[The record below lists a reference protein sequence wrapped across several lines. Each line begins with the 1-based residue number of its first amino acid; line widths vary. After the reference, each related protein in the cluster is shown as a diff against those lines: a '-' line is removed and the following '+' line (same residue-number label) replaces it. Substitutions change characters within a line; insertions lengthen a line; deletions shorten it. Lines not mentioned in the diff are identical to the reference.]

1 MKGALSIMNNQKD
14 QQMKQAVYFI
24 DDEPTDMRST
34 EVSSN
39 SMQTVI
45 PNSIPRT
52 TVQKQSDS
60 QHSNCTTTVP
70 ANKYVRKS
78 ALSNQRQQ
86 PVAPPYNQPVQPT
99 SVYQQPAVSAPFNT
113 QHPISQDNPIETTIQ
128 KLQAKWVSDSQKA
141 YREKQ
146 FKFDNSTLAPD
157 SQGCLLI
164 LHSNGIN
171 TVGKPFS
178 PCRNLQAQKIIEH
191 DTKKGF
197 IKYTFDTPTGEHRSV
212 IVDADCSALQRY
224 NLLQD
229 NGFIVDANLPAT
241 ICAELI
247 ARYTASGLASIP
259 PQIKYSPGWYFS
271 EKHWGFQESEWVDL
285 NAVLLSFTVPPT
297 PDMILYQLVSLY
309 AILQERL
316 PSKMWIRRPIC
327 ILTHEYLYTDLCI
340 DSTPYVFKKALE
352 SLRDRPIVWIR
363 SENINFN
370 ESSSAY
376 SRDKNYQALMNSMQ
390 SNQKH
395 PLYMVVSSNLTPR
408 QRTFCLPIQDFIDP
422 YEATNSIDSIGGLIN
437 SIMNNANAFNL
448 TVERSFTKVFDDLGE
463 DCSVQ
468 REIAALSMIADVV
481 KWHYSMQVPP
491 QTLSVR
497 CDEYLETY
505 TRYWDKLDTGS
516 ILAPFRN
523 ALYAARRSNMICFRS
538 LEDVDISFD
547 CQKEILYD
555 DTYYYTSTALLK
567 KIIKAHLSSYMPSDV
582 LNRLKT
588 TGVLSGSV
596 PKTLTLA
603 PNEPKDF
610 RFRTLLR
617 SNLHQPGSRD
627 LVEV

>member
-1 MKGALSIMNNQKD
+1 MNNQKD

-99 SVYQQPAVSAPFNT
+99 NVYQQPAVSAPFNT

-437 SIMNNANAFNL
+437 SIMNNANAFNS

-505 TRYWDKLDTGS
+505 TRYWDKLNDGN

-523 ALYAARRSNMICFRS
+523 ALYASRRSNMICFRS

-588 TGVLSGSV
+588 AGVLSGSV

-617 SNLHQPGSRD
+617 SNLHQPGSRN
-627 LVEV
+627 LAEI

>member
-1 MKGALSIMNNQKD
+1 MNNQKD

-99 SVYQQPAVSAPFNT
+99 NVYQQPAVSAPFNT

-309 AILQERL
+309 AILQGRL

-376 SRDKNYQALMNSMQ
+376 SRDKNYQALMNSTQ

-437 SIMNNANAFNL
+437 SIMNNANAFNS

-505 TRYWDKLDTGS
+505 TRYWERINDGN
-516 ILAPFRN
+516 ILTPFRN
-523 ALYAARRSNMICFRS
+523 ALYAARRSDMICFRP
-538 LEDVDISFD
+538 LEDVDSSFE

-567 KIIKAHLSSYMPSDV
+567 KIIKVQLRSYMPSDV

-588 TGVLSGSV
+588 AGVLSGSV
-596 PKTLTLA
+596 PKTLTFA
-603 PNEPKDF
+603 PNESKDF

-617 SNLHQPGSRD
+617 SSLHQPGSRD
-627 LVEV
+627 LVEI

>member
-1 MKGALSIMNNQKD
+1 MNSLNNSGMISAIQKPD
-14 QQMKQAVYFI
+14 GSPYDDSATPTPPQKRIVRSKSQTITPQQFPPNY
-24 DDEPTDMRST
+24 
-34 EVSSN
+34 
-39 SMQTVI
+39 I
-45 PNSIPRT
+45 P
-52 TVQKQSDS
+52 
-60 QHSNCTTTVP
+60 
-70 ANKYVRKS
+70 S
-78 ALSNQRQQ
+78 ASL
-86 PVAPPYNQPVQPT
+86 NQPQPSFSPYSQQ
-99 SVYQQPAVSAPFNT
+99 SVMQAQPSAAFQN
-113 QHPISQDNPIETTIQ
+113 NPVEAKIQ
-128 KLQAKWVSDSQKA
+128 KLQEEWESDVQKA
-141 YREKQ
+141 FRKQ
-146 FKFDNSTLAPD
+146 RLRFDNCALVED
-157 SQGCLLI
+157 FQGCLTYQC
-164 LHSNGIN
+164 SNGEN
-171 TVGKPFS
+171 TIVKPFS
-178 PCRNLQAQKIIEH
+178 PCRNLRAQKIIEH

>member
-1 MKGALSIMNNQKD
+1 MNNQKD

-99 SVYQQPAVSAPFNT
+99 NVYQQPAVSAPFNT

-376 SRDKNYQALMNSMQ
+376 SRDKNYQALMNSTQ

-437 SIMNNANAFNL
+437 SIMNNANAFNS

-505 TRYWDKLDTGS
+505 TRYWERINDGN
-516 ILAPFRN
+516 ILTPFRN
-523 ALYAARRSNMICFRS
+523 ALYAARRSDMICFS
-538 LEDVDISFD
+538 PLEDVDSSFE

-567 KIIKAHLSSYMPSDV
+567 KIIKVQLRSYMPSDV

-588 TGVLSGSV
+588 AGVLSGSV
-596 PKTLTLA
+596 PKTLTFA
-603 PNEPKDF
+603 PNESKDF

-617 SNLHQPGSRD
+617 SSLHQPGSRD
-627 LVEV
+627 LVEI

>member
-1 MKGALSIMNNQKD
+1 MNNQKD

-86 PVAPPYNQPVQPT
+86 PVTPPYNQPVQPT
-99 SVYQQPAVSAPFNT
+99 NVYQQPAVSAPFNT

-376 SRDKNYQALMNSMQ
+376 SRDKNYQALMNSTQ

-437 SIMNNANAFNL
+437 SIMNNANAFNS

-505 TRYWDKLDTGS
+505 TRYWERINDGN
-516 ILAPFRN
+516 ILTPFRN
-523 ALYAARRSNMICFRS
+523 ALYAARRSDMICFRP
-538 LEDVDISFD
+538 LEDVDSSFE

-567 KIIKAHLSSYMPSDV
+567 KIIKVQLRSYMPSDV

-588 TGVLSGSV
+588 AGVLSGSV
-596 PKTLTLA
+596 PKTLTFA
-603 PNEPKDF
+603 PNESKDF

-617 SNLHQPGSRD
+617 SSLHQPGSRD
-627 LVEV
+627 LVEI

>member
-1 MKGALSIMNNQKD
+1 MNASNTSGMINALQNLDGTPYNPP
-14 QQMKQAVYFI
+14 
-24 DDEPTDMRST
+24 E
-34 EVSSN
+34 EVSSTFPKRN
-39 SMQTVI
+39 WTQTVTTTQDVTQYSTYYSAA
-45 PNSIPRT
+45 PSNSPVPPST
-52 TVQKQSDS
+52 PSHQSQQPSSSQCDLLEAKAQELQAAWESDVQK
-60 QHSNCTTTVP
+60 
-70 ANKYVRKS
+70 AFRK
-78 ALSNQRQQ
+78 QR
-86 PVAPPYNQPVQPT
+86 
-99 SVYQQPAVSAPFNT
+99 
-113 QHPISQDNPIETTIQ
+113 
-128 KLQAKWVSDSQKA
+128 L
-141 YREKQ
+141 R
-146 FKFDNSTLAPD
+146 FDNCALVED
-157 SQGCLLI
+157 FQGCLTYQC
-164 LHSNGIN
+164 SNGEN
-171 TVGKPFS
+171 TIVKPFS
-178 PCRNLQAQKIIEH
+178 PCRNLRAQKIVDHSTQKEY
-191 DTKKGF
+191 
-197 IKYTFDTPTGEHRSV
+197 IKYTFDTPTGEHKSV
-212 IVDADCSALQRY
+212 IVDATCSALHRY
-224 NLLQD
+224 NLLRD
-229 NGFIVDANLPAT
+229 NGFIVFAHLLPT
-241 ICAELI
+241 VCGELI
-247 ARYTASGLASIP
+247 ARYTAATRDSIP

-285 NAVLLSFTVPPT
+285 NTVLLSFTISPT
-297 PDMILYQLVSLY
+297 PDVIMYQLVSLY

-327 ILTHEYLYTDLCI
+327 ILTHEYLYTDSCI
-340 DSTPYVFKKALE
+340 DSTPYLFKKALE

-395 PLYMVVSSNLTPR
+395 PLYMIVSSNLTPR

-437 SIMNNANAFNL
+437 SIMNNANAFNS

-497 CDEYLETY
+497 CDEYLKTY
-505 TRYWDKLDTGS
+505 TRYWERINDGN
-516 ILAPFRN
+516 ILTPFRN

-582 LNRLKT
+582 LSRLKT
-588 TGVLSGSV
+588 VGVLSGSV
-596 PKTLTLA
+596 SKTLTLA
-603 PNEPKDF
+603 PNESKDF

-617 SNLHQPGSRD
+617 STLHQPGSRD

>member
-1 MKGALSIMNNQKD
+1 MNASNTSGMINALQNLDGTPYNPP
-14 QQMKQAVYFI
+14 
-24 DDEPTDMRST
+24 E
-34 EVSSN
+34 EVSSTFPKRN
-39 SMQTVI
+39 WTQTVTTTQDVTQCSTYYSAA
-45 PNSIPRT
+45 PSNSPVPPST
-52 TVQKQSDS
+52 PSHQSQQPSSSQCDLLEAKAQELQAAWESDVQK
-60 QHSNCTTTVP
+60 
-70 ANKYVRKS
+70 AFRK
-78 ALSNQRQQ
+78 QR
-86 PVAPPYNQPVQPT
+86 
-99 SVYQQPAVSAPFNT
+99 
-113 QHPISQDNPIETTIQ
+113 
-128 KLQAKWVSDSQKA
+128 L
-141 YREKQ
+141 R
-146 FKFDNSTLAPD
+146 FDNCALVED
-157 SQGCLLI
+157 FQGCLTYQC
-164 LHSNGIN
+164 SNGEN
-171 TVGKPFS
+171 TIVKPFS
-178 PCRNLQAQKIIEH
+178 PCRNLRAQKIVDHSTQKEY
-191 DTKKGF
+191 
-197 IKYTFDTPTGEHRSV
+197 IKYTFDTPTGEHKSV
-212 IVDADCSALQRY
+212 IVDATCSALHRY
-224 NLLQD
+224 NLLRD
-229 NGFIVDANLPAT
+229 NGFIVFAHLLPT
-241 ICAELI
+241 VCGELI
-247 ARYTASGLASIP
+247 ARYTAATCDSIP

-285 NAVLLSFTVPPT
+285 NTVLLSFTISPT
-297 PDMILYQLVSLY
+297 PDVIMYQLVSLY

-327 ILTHEYLYTDLCI
+327 ILTHEYLYTDSCI
-340 DSTPYVFKKALE
+340 DSTPYLFKKALE

-395 PLYMVVSSNLTPR
+395 PLYMIVSSNLTPR

-437 SIMNNANAFNL
+437 SIMNNANAFNS

-505 TRYWDKLDTGS
+505 TRYWERINDGN
-516 ILAPFRN
+516 ILTPFRN

-582 LNRLKT
+582 LSRLKT
-588 TGVLSGSV
+588 VGVLSGSV
-596 PKTLTLA
+596 SKTLTLA
-603 PNEPKDF
+603 PNESKDF

-617 SNLHQPGSRD
+617 STLHQPGSRD

>member
-1 MKGALSIMNNQKD
+1 MNASNTSGMINALQNLDGTPYNPP
-14 QQMKQAVYFI
+14 
-24 DDEPTDMRST
+24 E
-34 EVSSN
+34 EVSSTFPKRN
-39 SMQTVI
+39 WTQTVTTTQDVTQCSTYYSAA
-45 PNSIPRT
+45 PSNSPVPPST
-52 TVQKQSDS
+52 PSHQSQQPSSSQCDLLEAKAQELQAAWESDVQK
-60 QHSNCTTTVP
+60 
-70 ANKYVRKS
+70 AFRK
-78 ALSNQRQQ
+78 QR
-86 PVAPPYNQPVQPT
+86 
-99 SVYQQPAVSAPFNT
+99 
-113 QHPISQDNPIETTIQ
+113 
-128 KLQAKWVSDSQKA
+128 L
-141 YREKQ
+141 R
-146 FKFDNSTLAPD
+146 FDNCALVED
-157 SQGCLLI
+157 FQGCLTYQC
-164 LHSNGIN
+164 SNGEN
-171 TVGKPFS
+171 TIVKPFS
-178 PCRNLQAQKIIEH
+178 PCRNLRAQKIVDHSTQKEY
-191 DTKKGF
+191 
-197 IKYTFDTPTGEHRSV
+197 IKYTFDTPTGEHKSV
-212 IVDADCSALQRY
+212 IVDATCSALHRY
-224 NLLQD
+224 NLLRD
-229 NGFIVDANLPAT
+229 NGFIVFAHLLPT
-241 ICAELI
+241 VCGELI
-247 ARYTASGLASIP
+247 ARYTAATRDSIP

-285 NAVLLSFTVPPT
+285 NTVLLSFTISPT
-297 PDMILYQLVSLY
+297 PDVIMYQLVSLY

-327 ILTHEYLYTDLCI
+327 ILTHEYLYTDSCI
-340 DSTPYVFKKALE
+340 DSTPYLFKKALE

-395 PLYMVVSSNLTPR
+395 PLYMIVSSNLTPR

-437 SIMNNANAFNL
+437 SIMNNANAFNS
-448 TVERSFTKVFDDLGE
+448 TVERSFAKVFDDLGE

-505 TRYWDKLDTGS
+505 TRYWERINDGN
-516 ILAPFRN
+516 ILTPFRN

-567 KIIKAHLSSYMPSDV
+567 RIIKAHLSSYMRPMC
-582 LNRLKT
+582 
-588 TGVLSGSV
+588 SV
-596 PKTLTLA
+596 
-603 PNEPKDF
+603 
-610 RFRTLLR
+610 
-617 SNLHQPGSRD
+617 
-627 LVEV
+627 V

>member
-1 MKGALSIMNNQKD
+1 MNNQKD

-99 SVYQQPAVSAPFNT
+99 NVYQQPAVSAPFNT

-437 SIMNNANAFNL
+437 SIMNNANAFNS

-505 TRYWDKLDTGS
+505 TRYWERINDGN
-516 ILAPFRN
+516 ILTPFRN
-523 ALYAARRSNMICFRS
+523 ALYAARRSNMIYFRP
-538 LEDVDISFD
+538 LEDVDSSFD
-547 CQKEILYD
+547 CQREILYD

-567 KIIKAHLSSYMPSDV
+567 KIIKVHLSSYMPSDV

>member
-1 MKGALSIMNNQKD
+1 MNNQKD

-99 SVYQQPAVSAPFNT
+99 NVYQQPAVSAPFNT

-146 FKFDNSTLAPD
+146 FKFDNSILAPD

>member
-1 MKGALSIMNNQKD
+1 MNNQKD

-99 SVYQQPAVSAPFNT
+99 NVYQQPAVSAPFNT

-197 IKYTFDTPTGEHRSV
+197 IKYTFDTPTGEHKSV

>member
-1 MKGALSIMNNQKD
+1 MAITKISASLVSSIQAC
-14 QQMKQAVYFI
+14 KQA
-24 DDEPTDMRST
+24 
-34 EVSSN
+34 
-39 SMQTVI
+39 
-45 PNSIPRT
+45 
-52 TVQKQSDS
+52 
-60 QHSNCTTTVP
+60 H
-70 ANKYVRKS
+70 VRKS

-99 SVYQQPAVSAPFNT
+99 NVYQQPAVSAPFNT

-437 SIMNNANAFNL
+437 SIMNNANAFNS

-505 TRYWDKLDTGS
+505 TRYWERINDGN
-516 ILAPFRN
+516 ILTPFRN
-523 ALYAARRSNMICFRS
+523 ALYAARRCDMICFRP
-538 LEDVDISFD
+538 LEDVDSSFE

-567 KIIKAHLSSYMPSDV
+567 KIIKVQLRSYMPSDV

-588 TGVLSGSV
+588 AGVLSGSV
-596 PKTLTLA
+596 PKTLTFA
-603 PNEPKDF
+603 PNESKDF

-617 SNLHQPGSRD
+617 SSLHQPGSRD

>member
-1 MKGALSIMNNQKD
+1 MNASNTSGMINALQNLDGTPYNPP
-14 QQMKQAVYFI
+14 
-24 DDEPTDMRST
+24 E
-34 EVSSN
+34 EVSSTFPKRN
-39 SMQTVI
+39 WTQTVATTQDVTQCSTYYSAA
-45 PNSIPRT
+45 PSNSPVPPST
-52 TVQKQSDS
+52 PSHQS
-60 QHSNCTTTVP
+60 
-70 ANKYVRKS
+70 
-78 ALSNQRQQ
+78 QQ
-86 PVAPPYNQPVQPT
+86 P
-99 SVYQQPAVSAPFNT
+99 SS
-113 QHPISQDNPIETTIQ
+113 SQYDPLEANAQEL
-128 KLQAKWVSDSQKA
+128 KAAWESDAQKA
-141 YREKQ
+141 YRQKALSFENYGLTTDPQ
-146 FKFDNSTLAPD
+146 GYLVLLYSNS
-157 SQGCLLI
+157 
-164 LHSNGIN
+164 IN
-171 TVGKPFS
+171 TIEKPFS
-178 PCRNLQAQKIIEH
+178 ACRNLRAQKIVEH
-191 DTKKGF
+191 STQKEY
-197 IKYTFDTPTGEHRSV
+197 IKYTFDTPTREHKEV
-212 IVDADCSALQRY
+212 IVDAACNAVHRY
-224 NLLQD
+224 TLLQD
-229 NGFIVDANLPAT
+229 HGFVTTANFSLA

-247 ARYTASGLASIP
+247 ARYTAPMLNSVSPL
-259 PQIKYSPGWYFS
+259 IKYSPGWYS
-271 EKHWGFQESEWVDL
+271 SKNSWGFQESNWVDL
-285 NAVLLSFTVPPT
+285 NTVLLSFTISPT
-297 PDMILYQLVSLY
+297 PDVIMYQLVSLY

-327 ILTHEYLYTDLCI
+327 ILTHEYLYTDSCI
-340 DSTPYVFKKALE
+340 DSTPYLFKKALE

-395 PLYMVVSSNLTPR
+395 PLYMIVSSNLTPR

-437 SIMNNANAFNL
+437 SIMNNANAFNS

-505 TRYWDKLDTGS
+505 TRYWERINDGN
-516 ILAPFRN
+516 ILTPFRN

-567 KIIKAHLSSYMPSDV
+567 RIIKAHLSSYMRPMC
-582 LNRLKT
+582 
-588 TGVLSGSV
+588 SV
-596 PKTLTLA
+596 
-603 PNEPKDF
+603 
-610 RFRTLLR
+610 
-617 SNLHQPGSRD
+617 
-627 LVEV
+627 V

>member
-1 MKGALSIMNNQKD
+1 MNNQKD
-14 QQMKQAVYFI
+14 QQMKQAIYFI

-99 SVYQQPAVSAPFNT
+99 NVYQQPAVSAPFNT

-376 SRDKNYQALMNSMQ
+376 SRDKNYQALMNSTQ

-437 SIMNNANAFNL
+437 SIMNNANAFNS

-505 TRYWDKLDTGS
+505 TRYWERINDGN
-516 ILAPFRN
+516 ILTPFRN
-523 ALYAARRSNMICFRS
+523 ALYAARRSDMICFRP
-538 LEDVDISFD
+538 LEDVDSSFE

-567 KIIKAHLSSYMPSDV
+567 KIIKVQLRSYMPSDV

-588 TGVLSGSV
+588 AGVLSGSV
-596 PKTLTLA
+596 PKTLTFA
-603 PNEPKDF
+603 PNESKDF

-617 SNLHQPGSRD
+617 SSLHQPGSRD
-627 LVEV
+627 LVEI

>member
-1 MKGALSIMNNQKD
+1 MNNQKD

-99 SVYQQPAVSAPFNT
+99 NVYQQPAVSAPFNT

-146 FKFDNSTLAPD
+146 FKFDNSALAPD

-352 SLRDRPIVWIR
+352 SLRDRSIVWIR

-376 SRDKNYQALMNSMQ
+376 SRDKNYQALMNSTQ

-437 SIMNNANAFNL
+437 SIMNNANAFNS

-505 TRYWDKLDTGS
+505 TRYWERINDGN
-516 ILAPFRN
+516 ILTPFRN
-523 ALYAARRSNMICFRS
+523 ALYAARRSDMICFRP
-538 LEDVDISFD
+538 LEDVDSSFD

-567 KIIKAHLSSYMPSDV
+567 KIIKVQLRSYMPSDV

-588 TGVLSGSV
+588 AGVLSGSV
-596 PKTLTLA
+596 PKTLTFA
-603 PNEPKDF
+603 PNESKDF

-617 SNLHQPGSRD
+617 SSLHQPGSRD
-627 LVEV
+627 LVEI

>member
-1 MKGALSIMNNQKD
+1 MNASNTSGMINALQNLDGTPYNPP
-14 QQMKQAVYFI
+14 
-24 DDEPTDMRST
+24 E
-34 EVSSN
+34 EVSSTFPKRN
-39 SMQTVI
+39 WTQTVTTTQDVTQCSTYYSAA
-45 PNSIPRT
+45 PSNSPVPPST
-52 TVQKQSDS
+52 PSHQSQQPSSSQCDLLEAKAQELQAAWESDVQK
-60 QHSNCTTTVP
+60 
-70 ANKYVRKS
+70 AFRK
-78 ALSNQRQQ
+78 QR
-86 PVAPPYNQPVQPT
+86 
-99 SVYQQPAVSAPFNT
+99 
-113 QHPISQDNPIETTIQ
+113 
-128 KLQAKWVSDSQKA
+128 L
-141 YREKQ
+141 R
-146 FKFDNSTLAPD
+146 FDNCALVED
-157 SQGCLLI
+157 FQGCLTYQC
-164 LHSNGIN
+164 SNGEN
-171 TVGKPFS
+171 TIVKPFS
-178 PCRNLQAQKIIEH
+178 PCRNLRAQKIVDHSTQKEY
-191 DTKKGF
+191 
-197 IKYTFDTPTGEHRSV
+197 IKYTFDTPTGEHKSV
-212 IVDADCSALQRY
+212 IVDATCSALHRY
-224 NLLQD
+224 NLLRD
-229 NGFIVDANLPAT
+229 NGFIVFAHLLPT
-241 ICAELI
+241 VCGELI
-247 ARYTASGLASIP
+247 ARYTAATRDSIP

-285 NAVLLSFTVPPT
+285 NTVLLSFTISPT
-297 PDMILYQLVSLY
+297 PDVIMYQLVSLY

-327 ILTHEYLYTDLCI
+327 ILTHEYLYTDSCI
-340 DSTPYVFKKALE
+340 DSTPYLFKKALE

-395 PLYMVVSSNLTPR
+395 PLYMIVSSNLTPR

-437 SIMNNANAFNL
+437 SIMNNANAFNS

-505 TRYWDKLDTGS
+505 TRYWERINDGN
-516 ILAPFRN
+516 ILTPFRN

-567 KIIKAHLSSYMPSDV
+567 KIIKVQLRSYMPSDV

-588 TGVLSGSV
+588 AGVLSGSV

-603 PNEPKDF
+603 PNESKDF

-617 SNLHQPGSRD
+617 STLHQPGSRD

>member
-1 MKGALSIMNNQKD
+1 MNNQKD

-24 DDEPTDMRST
+24 DDEPTDTRST

-78 ALSNQRQQ
+78 ALLNQRQQ

-99 SVYQQPAVSAPFNT
+99 NVYQQPAVSAPFNT

-241 ICAELI
+241 ICAESI

-627 LVEV
+627 LAEI

>member
-1 MKGALSIMNNQKD
+1 MNNQKD

-99 SVYQQPAVSAPFNT
+99 NVYQQPAVSAPFNT

-376 SRDKNYQALMNSMQ
+376 SRDKNYQALMNSTQ

-437 SIMNNANAFNL
+437 SIMNNANAFNS

-481 KWHYSMQVPP
+481 KWYYSMQVPP

-505 TRYWDKLDTGS
+505 TRYWERINDGN
-516 ILAPFRN
+516 ILTPFRN
-523 ALYAARRSNMICFRS
+523 ALYAARRSDMICFRP
-538 LEDVDISFD
+538 LEDVDSSFE

-567 KIIKAHLSSYMPSDV
+567 KIIKVQLRSYMPSDV

-588 TGVLSGSV
+588 AGVLSGSV
-596 PKTLTLA
+596 PKTLTFA
-603 PNEPKDF
+603 PNESKDF

-617 SNLHQPGSRD
+617 SSLHQPGSRD
-627 LVEV
+627 LVEI

>member
-1 MKGALSIMNNQKD
+1 MNNQKD

-99 SVYQQPAVSAPFNT
+99 NVYQQPAVSAPFNT

-376 SRDKNYQALMNSMQ
+376 SRDKNYQALMNSTQ

-437 SIMNNANAFNL
+437 SIMNNANAFNS

-505 TRYWDKLDTGS
+505 TRYWERINDGN
-516 ILAPFRN
+516 ILTPFRN
-523 ALYAARRSNMICFRS
+523 ALYAARRSDMICFRP
-538 LEDVDISFD
+538 LEDVDSSFE

-567 KIIKAHLSSYMPSDV
+567 KIIKVQLRSYMPSDV
-582 LNRLKT
+582 LSRLKT
-588 TGVLSGSV
+588 VGVLSGSV
-596 PKTLTLA
+596 SKTLTLA
-603 PNEPKDF
+603 PNESKDF

-617 SNLHQPGSRD
+617 STLHQPGSRD
-627 LVEV
+627 LAEI

>member
-1 MKGALSIMNNQKD
+1 MNSLNDSGMIAAIQNLDGTPYSDPVTPTPPQKRIVRSKSQTITP
-14 QQMKQAVYFI
+14 QQFPPNY
-24 DDEPTDMRST
+24 
-34 EVSSN
+34 
-39 SMQTVI
+39 I
-45 PNSIPRT
+45 P
-52 TVQKQSDS
+52 
-60 QHSNCTTTVP
+60 
-70 ANKYVRKS
+70 S
-78 ALSNQRQQ
+78 ASL
-86 PVAPPYNQPVQPT
+86 NQPQPSFSPYSQQ
-99 SVYQQPAVSAPFNT
+99 SVMQAQPSAAFQN
-113 QHPISQDNPIETTIQ
+113 NPVEAKIQ
-128 KLQAKWVSDSQKA
+128 KLQEEWESDVQKA
-141 YREKQ
+141 FRKQ
-146 FKFDNSTLAPD
+146 RLRFDNCALVED
-157 SQGCLLI
+157 FQGCLTYQC
-164 LHSNGIN
+164 SNGEN
-171 TVGKPFS
+171 TIVKPFS
-178 PCRNLQAQKIIEH
+178 PCRNLRAQKIIEH
-191 DTKKGF
+191 DTKKES
-197 IKYTFDTPTGEHRSV
+197 IKYTFDTPTGEHKSV
-212 IVDADCSALQRY
+212 IVDATCSALHRY
-224 NLLQD
+224 NLLRD
-229 NGFIVDANLPAT
+229 NGFIVIAHLLPT
-241 ICAELI
+241 VCGELI
-247 ARYTASGLASIP
+247 ARYTAATRDSIP
-259 PQIKYSPGWYFS
+259 PQIKYSSGWYFS

-285 NAVLLSFTVPPT
+285 NTVLLSFTISPT
-297 PDMILYQLVSLY
+297 PDVIMYQLVSLY

-340 DSTPYVFKKALE
+340 DSTPYLFKKALE

-395 PLYMVVSSNLTPR
+395 PLYMVVSSSLTPR
-408 QRTFCLPIQDFIDP
+408 QRTFCLPIQDFIEP

-437 SIMNNANAFNL
+437 SIMNNANAFNS

-505 TRYWDKLDTGS
+505 TRYWERINDGN
-516 ILAPFRN
+516 ILTPFRN
-523 ALYAARRSNMICFRS
+523 ALYAARRSNIICFYP
-538 LEDVDISFD
+538 LEDANSSFN

-567 KIIKAHLSSYMPSDV
+567 KIIKVQLRSYMPSDV

-588 TGVLSGSV
+588 AGVLSGSV
-596 PKTLTLA
+596 PKTLTFA
-603 PNEPKDF
+603 PNESKDF

-617 SNLHQPGSRD
+617 SSLHQPGSRD
-627 LVEV
+627 LVEI

>member
-1 MKGALSIMNNQKD
+1 MNNQKD

-99 SVYQQPAVSAPFNT
+99 NVYQQPAVSAPFNT

-437 SIMNNANAFNL
+437 SIMNNANAFNS

-505 TRYWDKLDTGS
+505 TRYWDKLNDGN

-523 ALYAARRSNMICFRS
+523 ALYAARRSNMIYFRP
-538 LEDVDISFD
+538 LEDVDSSFD
-547 CQKEILYD
+547 CQREILYD

-588 TGVLSGSV
+588 AGVLSGSV

-617 SNLHQPGSRD
+617 SNLHQPGSRN
-627 LVEV
+627 LAEI

>member
-1 MKGALSIMNNQKD
+1 MNASNTSGMINALQNLDGTPYNPP
-14 QQMKQAVYFI
+14 
-24 DDEPTDMRST
+24 E
-34 EVSSN
+34 EVSSTFPKRN
-39 SMQTVI
+39 WTQTVTTTQDVTQCSTYYSAA
-45 PNSIPRT
+45 PSNSPVPPST
-52 TVQKQSDS
+52 PSHQSQQPSSSQCDLLEAKAQELQAAWESDVQK
-60 QHSNCTTTVP
+60 
-70 ANKYVRKS
+70 AFRK
-78 ALSNQRQQ
+78 QR
-86 PVAPPYNQPVQPT
+86 
-99 SVYQQPAVSAPFNT
+99 
-113 QHPISQDNPIETTIQ
+113 
-128 KLQAKWVSDSQKA
+128 L
-141 YREKQ
+141 R
-146 FKFDNSTLAPD
+146 FDNCALVED
-157 SQGCLLI
+157 FQGCLTYQC
-164 LHSNGIN
+164 SNGEN
-171 TVGKPFS
+171 TIVKPFS
-178 PCRNLQAQKIIEH
+178 PCRNLRAQKIVDHSTQKEY
-191 DTKKGF
+191 
-197 IKYTFDTPTGEHRSV
+197 IKYTFDTPTGEHKSV
-212 IVDADCSALQRY
+212 IVDATCSALHRY
-224 NLLQD
+224 NLLRD
-229 NGFIVDANLPAT
+229 NGFIVFAHLLPT
-241 ICAELI
+241 VCGELI
-247 ARYTASGLASIP
+247 ARYTAATRDSIP

-285 NAVLLSFTVPPT
+285 NTVLLSFTISPT
-297 PDMILYQLVSLY
+297 PDVIMYQLVSLY

-327 ILTHEYLYTDLCI
+327 ILTHEYLYTDSCI
-340 DSTPYVFKKALE
+340 DSTPYLFKKALE

-437 SIMNNANAFNL
+437 SIMNNANAFNS

-505 TRYWDKLDTGS
+505 TRYWERINDGN
-516 ILAPFRN
+516 ILTPFRN

-567 KIIKAHLSSYMPSDV
+567 RIIKAHLSSYMRPMC
-582 LNRLKT
+582 
-588 TGVLSGSV
+588 SV
-596 PKTLTLA
+596 
-603 PNEPKDF
+603 
-610 RFRTLLR
+610 
-617 SNLHQPGSRD
+617 
-627 LVEV
+627 V

>member
-1 MKGALSIMNNQKD
+1 MNNQKD

-99 SVYQQPAVSAPFNT
+99 NVYQQPAVSAPFNT

-376 SRDKNYQALMNSMQ
+376 SRDKNYQALMNSTQ

-437 SIMNNANAFNL
+437 SIMNNANAFNS

-491 QTLSVR
+491 QALSVR

-505 TRYWDKLDTGS
+505 TRYWERINDGN
-516 ILAPFRN
+516 ILTPFRN
-523 ALYAARRSNMICFRS
+523 ALYAARRSDMICFRP
-538 LEDVDISFD
+538 LEDVDSSFE
-547 CQKEILYD
+547 CQKDILYD

-567 KIIKAHLSSYMPSDV
+567 KIIKVQLRSYMPSDV

-588 TGVLSGSV
+588 AGVLSGSV
-596 PKTLTLA
+596 PKTLTFA
-603 PNEPKDF
+603 PNESKDF

-617 SNLHQPGSRD
+617 SSLHQPGSRD
-627 LVEV
+627 LVEI

>member
-1 MKGALSIMNNQKD
+1 MNASNTSGMINALQNLDGTPYNPP
-14 QQMKQAVYFI
+14 
-24 DDEPTDMRST
+24 E
-34 EVSSN
+34 EVSSTFPKRN
-39 SMQTVI
+39 WTQTVTTTQDVTQCSTYYSAA
-45 PNSIPRT
+45 PSNSPVPPST
-52 TVQKQSDS
+52 PSHQSQQPSSSQCDLLEAKAQELQAAWESDVQK
-60 QHSNCTTTVP
+60 
-70 ANKYVRKS
+70 AFRK
-78 ALSNQRQQ
+78 QR
-86 PVAPPYNQPVQPT
+86 
-99 SVYQQPAVSAPFNT
+99 
-113 QHPISQDNPIETTIQ
+113 
-128 KLQAKWVSDSQKA
+128 L
-141 YREKQ
+141 R
-146 FKFDNSTLAPD
+146 FDNCALVED
-157 SQGCLLI
+157 FQGCLTYQC
-164 LHSNGIN
+164 SNGEN
-171 TVGKPFS
+171 TIVKPFS
-178 PCRNLQAQKIIEH
+178 PCRNLRAQKIVDHSTQKEY
-191 DTKKGF
+191 
-197 IKYTFDTPTGEHRSV
+197 IKYTFDTPTGEHKSV
-212 IVDADCSALQRY
+212 IVDATCSALHRY
-224 NLLQD
+224 NLLRD
-229 NGFIVDANLPAT
+229 NGFIVFAHLLPT
-241 ICAELI
+241 VCGELI
-247 ARYTASGLASIP
+247 ARYTAATRDSIP

-285 NAVLLSFTVPPT
+285 NTVLLSFTISPT
-297 PDMILYQLVSLY
+297 PDVIMYQLVSLY

-327 ILTHEYLYTDLCI
+327 ILTHEYLYTDSCI
-340 DSTPYVFKKALE
+340 DSTPHLFKKALE

-395 PLYMVVSSNLTPR
+395 PLYMIVSSNLTPR

-437 SIMNNANAFNL
+437 SIMNNANAFNS

-505 TRYWDKLDTGS
+505 TRYWERINDGN
-516 ILAPFRN
+516 ILTPFRN

-567 KIIKAHLSSYMPSDV
+567 RIIKAHLSSYMRPMC
-582 LNRLKT
+582 
-588 TGVLSGSV
+588 SV
-596 PKTLTLA
+596 
-603 PNEPKDF
+603 
-610 RFRTLLR
+610 
-617 SNLHQPGSRD
+617 
-627 LVEV
+627 V

>member
-1 MKGALSIMNNQKD
+1 MNASNTSGMINALQNLDGTPYNPP
-14 QQMKQAVYFI
+14 
-24 DDEPTDMRST
+24 E
-34 EVSSN
+34 EVSSTFPKRN
-39 SMQTVI
+39 WTQTVTTTQDVTQCSTYYSAA
-45 PNSIPRT
+45 PSNSPVPPST
-52 TVQKQSDS
+52 PSHQSQQPSSSQCDLLEAKAQELQAAWESDVQK
-60 QHSNCTTTVP
+60 
-70 ANKYVRKS
+70 AFRK
-78 ALSNQRQQ
+78 QR
-86 PVAPPYNQPVQPT
+86 
-99 SVYQQPAVSAPFNT
+99 
-113 QHPISQDNPIETTIQ
+113 
-128 KLQAKWVSDSQKA
+128 L
-141 YREKQ
+141 R
-146 FKFDNSTLAPD
+146 FDNCALVED
-157 SQGCLLI
+157 FQGCLTYQC
-164 LHSNGIN
+164 SNGEN
-171 TVGKPFS
+171 TIVKPFS
-178 PCRNLQAQKIIEH
+178 PCRNLRAQKIVDHSTQKEY
-191 DTKKGF
+191 
-197 IKYTFDTPTGEHRSV
+197 IKYTFDTPTGEHKSV
-212 IVDADCSALQRY
+212 IVDATCSALHRY
-224 NLLQD
+224 NLLRD
-229 NGFIVDANLPAT
+229 NGFIVFAHLLPT
-241 ICAELI
+241 VCGELI
-247 ARYTASGLASIP
+247 ARYTAATCDSIP

-285 NAVLLSFTVPPT
+285 NTVLLSFTISPT
-297 PDMILYQLVSLY
+297 PDVIMYQLVSLY

-327 ILTHEYLYTDLCI
+327 ILTHEYLYTDSCI
-340 DSTPYVFKKALE
+340 DSTPYLFKKALE

-395 PLYMVVSSNLTPR
+395 PLYMIVSSNLTPR

-437 SIMNNANAFNL
+437 SIMNNANAFNS

-505 TRYWDKLDTGS
+505 TRYWERINDGN
-516 ILAPFRN
+516 ILTPFRN

-582 LNRLKT
+582 LSRLKT
-588 TGVLSGSV
+588 VGVLSGSV
-596 PKTLTLA
+596 SKTLTLA
-603 PNEPKDF
+603 PNESKDF

-617 SNLHQPGSRD
+617 STLHQPGSRD
-627 LVEV
+627 LVEI

>member
-1 MKGALSIMNNQKD
+1 MNNQKD

-99 SVYQQPAVSAPFNT
+99 NVYQQPAVSAPFNT

-285 NAVLLSFTVPPT
+285 NTVLLSFTISPT
-297 PDMILYQLVSLY
+297 PDVIMYQLVSLY

-327 ILTHEYLYTDLCI
+327 ILTHEYLYTDSCI
-340 DSTPYVFKKALE
+340 DSTPYLFKKALE

-395 PLYMVVSSNLTPR
+395 PLYMIVSSNLTPR

-437 SIMNNANAFNL
+437 SIMNNANAFNS

-505 TRYWDKLDTGS
+505 TRYWERINDGN
-516 ILAPFRN
+516 ILTPFRN

-582 LNRLKT
+582 LSRLKT
-588 TGVLSGSV
+588 VGVLSGSV
-596 PKTLTLA
+596 SKTLTLA
-603 PNEPKDF
+603 PNESKDF

-617 SNLHQPGSRD
+617 STLHQPGSRD

>member
-1 MKGALSIMNNQKD
+1 MNNQKD

-39 SMQTVI
+39 SMQMVI

-86 PVAPPYNQPVQPT
+86 PVAPPYNQPVQLT
-99 SVYQQPAVSAPFNT
+99 NVYQQPAVSAPFNT

-197 IKYTFDTPTGEHRSV
+197 IKFTFDTPTGEHRSV

-376 SRDKNYQALMNSMQ
+376 SRDKNYQALMNSTQ

-437 SIMNNANAFNL
+437 SIMNNANAFNS

-505 TRYWDKLDTGS
+505 TRYWERINDGN
-516 ILAPFRN
+516 ILTPFRN
-523 ALYAARRSNMICFRS
+523 ALYAARRSDMICFRP
-538 LEDVDISFD
+538 LEDVDSSFE

-567 KIIKAHLSSYMPSDV
+567 KIIKVQLRSYMPSDV

-588 TGVLSGSV
+588 AGVLSGSV
-596 PKTLTLA
+596 PKTLTFA
-603 PNEPKDF
+603 PNESKDF

-617 SNLHQPGSRD
+617 SSLHQPGSRD
-627 LVEV
+627 LVEI

>member
-1 MKGALSIMNNQKD
+1 MNSLNNSGMISAIQKPD
-14 QQMKQAVYFI
+14 GSPYDDSATPTPPQKRIVRSKSQTITPQQFPPNY
-24 DDEPTDMRST
+24 
-34 EVSSN
+34 
-39 SMQTVI
+39 I
-45 PNSIPRT
+45 P
-52 TVQKQSDS
+52 
-60 QHSNCTTTVP
+60 
-70 ANKYVRKS
+70 S
-78 ALSNQRQQ
+78 ASL
-86 PVAPPYNQPVQPT
+86 NQPQPSFSPYSQQ
-99 SVYQQPAVSAPFNT
+99 SVMQAQPSAAFQN
-113 QHPISQDNPIETTIQ
+113 NPVEAKIQ
-128 KLQAKWVSDSQKA
+128 KLQEEWESDVQKA
-141 YREKQ
+141 FRKQ
-146 FKFDNSTLAPD
+146 RLRFDNCALVED
-157 SQGCLLI
+157 FQGCLTYQC
-164 LHSNGIN
+164 SNGEN
-171 TVGKPFS
+171 TIVKPFS
-178 PCRNLQAQKIIEH
+178 PCRNLRAQKIIEH
-191 DTKKGF
+191 DTKKES
-197 IKYTFDTPTGEHRSV
+197 IKYTFDTPTGEHKSV
-212 IVDADCSALQRY
+212 IVDATCSALHRY
-224 NLLQD
+224 NLLRD
-229 NGFIVDANLPAT
+229 NGFIVIAHLLPT
-241 ICAELI
+241 VCGELI
-247 ARYTASGLASIP
+247 ARYTAATRDSIP

-617 SNLHQPGSRD
+617 SNLHQPGSRN
-627 LVEV
+627 LAEI

>member
-1 MKGALSIMNNQKD
+1 MNNQKD

-99 SVYQQPAVSAPFNT
+99 NVYQQPAVSAPFNT

-327 ILTHEYLYTDLCI
+327 ILTHEYLYTDSCI
-340 DSTPYVFKKALE
+340 DSTPYLFKKALE

-395 PLYMVVSSNLTPR
+395 PLYMVVSPNLTPR
-408 QRTFCLPIQDFIDP
+408 QRSFCLPIQDFIDP

-437 SIMNNANAFNL
+437 SIMNNANAFNS

-505 TRYWDKLDTGS
+505 TRYWERINDGN
-516 ILAPFRN
+516 ILTPFRN

-567 KIIKAHLSSYMPSDV
+567 KIIKAHLSPYMPSDV
-582 LNRLKT
+582 LSRLKT
-588 TGVLSGSV
+588 VGVLSGSV
-596 PKTLTLA
+596 SKTLTLA
-603 PNEPKDF
+603 PNESKDF

-617 SNLHQPGSRD
+617 STLHQPGSRD

>member
-1 MKGALSIMNNQKD
+1 MNNQKD

-99 SVYQQPAVSAPFNT
+99 NVYQQPAVSAPFNT

-146 FKFDNSTLAPD
+146 FKFDNSALAPD

-376 SRDKNYQALMNSMQ
+376 SRDKNYQALMNSTQ

-408 QRTFCLPIQDFIDP
+408 QRTFCLPIQDFIDS

-437 SIMNNANAFNL
+437 SIMNNANAFNS

-505 TRYWDKLDTGS
+505 TRYWERINDGN
-516 ILAPFRN
+516 ILTPFRN
-523 ALYAARRSNMICFRS
+523 ALYAARRSDMICFRP
-538 LEDVDISFD
+538 LEDVDSSFD

-567 KIIKAHLSSYMPSDV
+567 KIIKVQLRSYMPSDV

-588 TGVLSGSV
+588 AGVLSGSV
-596 PKTLTLA
+596 PKTLTFA
-603 PNEPKDF
+603 PNESKDF

-617 SNLHQPGSRD
+617 STLHQPGSRD

>member
-1 MKGALSIMNNQKD
+1 MNNQKD

-99 SVYQQPAVSAPFNT
+99 NVYQQPAVSAPFNT

-146 FKFDNSTLAPD
+146 FKFDNSALAPD

-376 SRDKNYQALMNSMQ
+376 SRDKNYQALMNSTQ

-437 SIMNNANAFNL
+437 SIMNNVNAFNS

-505 TRYWDKLDTGS
+505 TRYWERINDGN
-516 ILAPFRN
+516 ILTPFRN
-523 ALYAARRSNMICFRS
+523 ALYAARRSDMICFRP
-538 LEDVDISFD
+538 LEDVDSSFD

-567 KIIKAHLSSYMPSDV
+567 KIIKVQLRSYMPSDV

-588 TGVLSGSV
+588 AGVLSGSV
-596 PKTLTLA
+596 PKTLTFA
-603 PNEPKDF
+603 PNESKDF

-617 SNLHQPGSRD
+617 SSLHQPGSRD
-627 LVEV
+627 LVEI

>member
-1 MKGALSIMNNQKD
+1 MNNQKD

-45 PNSIPRT
+45 PNSIPQT

-99 SVYQQPAVSAPFNT
+99 NVYQQPAVSAPFNT

-297 PDMILYQLVSLY
+297 PDIILYQLVSLY

-376 SRDKNYQALMNSMQ
+376 SRDKNYQALMNSTQ

-437 SIMNNANAFNL
+437 SIMNNANAFNS

-505 TRYWDKLDTGS
+505 TRYWERINDGN
-516 ILAPFRN
+516 ILTPFRN
-523 ALYAARRSNMICFRS
+523 ALYAARRSDMICFRP
-538 LEDVDISFD
+538 LEDVDSSFE

-567 KIIKAHLSSYMPSDV
+567 KIIKVQLRSYMPSDV

-588 TGVLSGSV
+588 AGVLSGSV
-596 PKTLTLA
+596 PKTLTFA
-603 PNEPKDF
+603 PNESKDF

-617 SNLHQPGSRD
+617 SSLHQPGSRD
-627 LVEV
+627 LVEI

>member
-1 MKGALSIMNNQKD
+1 MNASNTSGMINALQNLDGTPYNPP
-14 QQMKQAVYFI
+14 
-24 DDEPTDMRST
+24 E
-34 EVSSN
+34 EVSSTFPKRN
-39 SMQTVI
+39 WTQTVTTTQDVTQCSTYYSAA
-45 PNSIPRT
+45 PSNSPVPPST
-52 TVQKQSDS
+52 PSHQSQQPSSSQCDLLEAKAQELQAAWESDVQK
-60 QHSNCTTTVP
+60 
-70 ANKYVRKS
+70 AFRK
-78 ALSNQRQQ
+78 QR
-86 PVAPPYNQPVQPT
+86 
-99 SVYQQPAVSAPFNT
+99 
-113 QHPISQDNPIETTIQ
+113 
-128 KLQAKWVSDSQKA
+128 L
-141 YREKQ
+141 R
-146 FKFDNSTLAPD
+146 FDNCALVED
-157 SQGCLLI
+157 FQGCLTYQC
-164 LHSNGIN
+164 SNGEN
-171 TVGKPFS
+171 TIVKPFS
-178 PCRNLQAQKIIEH
+178 PCRNLRAQKIVDHSTQKEY
-191 DTKKGF
+191 
-197 IKYTFDTPTGEHRSV
+197 IKYTFDTPTGEHKSV
-212 IVDADCSALQRY
+212 IVDATCSALHRY
-224 NLLQD
+224 NLLRD
-229 NGFIVDANLPAT
+229 NRFIVFAHLLPT
-241 ICAELI
+241 VCGELI
-247 ARYTASGLASIP
+247 ARYTAATRDSIP

-285 NAVLLSFTVPPT
+285 NTVLLSFTISPT
-297 PDMILYQLVSLY
+297 PDVIMYQLVSLY

-327 ILTHEYLYTDLCI
+327 ILTHEYLYTDSCI
-340 DSTPYVFKKALE
+340 DSTPYLFKKALE

-395 PLYMVVSSNLTPR
+395 PLYMIVSSNLTPR

-437 SIMNNANAFNL
+437 SIMNNANAFNS

-505 TRYWDKLDTGS
+505 TRYWERINDGN
-516 ILAPFRN
+516 ILTPFRN

-567 KIIKAHLSSYMPSDV
+567 RIIKAHLSSYMRPMC
-582 LNRLKT
+582 
-588 TGVLSGSV
+588 SV
-596 PKTLTLA
+596 
-603 PNEPKDF
+603 
-610 RFRTLLR
+610 
-617 SNLHQPGSRD
+617 
-627 LVEV
+627 V